1 MTVRQTFRQTID
13 EGKLLI
19 PGDRVAAGIS
29 GGADSVCLLILL
41 DELCRERGL
50 ELAAIHVNHGI
61 RGAEAD
67 ADERF
72 VVELCRRRGIPCF
85 CRYADVPSEAKKR
98 YLTEEEAGRQ
108 IRYEIFSGIM
118 REQGY
123 NKLALAHHRDD
134 LAETVLYNMARGTGL
149 AGLASLR
156 ERRGE
161 VIRPL
166 LDLSREEIEAFLEA
180 EGQTFC
186 TDSTNL
192 GDDHARNRIRHHI
205 LTVLKGEI
213 NERAAEHIASLSKD
227 AAAAV
232 AFIEREAA
240 RHLAACL
247 IEEDGDVLITP
258 AFFEEDPVILKEGLR
273 QAVKKAG
280 GSLKDIT
287 RTHIETLADLALG
300 CAGRHADLPHL
311 AADRTDAGLRLRS
324 RGCDTGPTREG
335 RKGAVE
341 PANEVRKGTETAL
354 RIPGVTEG
362 CGVRVTCEILEKV
375 PASIPEKAYTKWLD
389 YDRIKANPNLRT
401 RRTGDRLVINAG
413 GGTKS
418 LSDYYTDRKIPRDE
432 RDVRPVIA
440 DGSLILWVIG
450 ERLSA
455 HVKVTSQTK
464 RVLMI
469 TAEQL

>member
-1 MTVRQTFRQTID
+1 MTVRQTFRQAID

-67 ADERF
+67 ADEAF
-72 VVELCRRRGIPCF
+72 VSELCRRRGIPCF

-205 LTVLKGEI
+205 LPVLKGEI
-213 NERAAEHIASLSKD
+213 NERAVEHIASLSKD
-227 AAAAV
+227 AEAAV

-247 IEEDGDVLITP
+247 IEEDGGVLITP

-300 CAGRHADLPHL
+300 GVGRHADLPYL

-324 RGCDTGPTREG
+324 RESDTGAADEG
-335 RKGAVE
+335 IKGM
-341 PANEVRKGTETAL
+341 ETAL

-418 LSDYYTDRKIPRDE
+418 LSDYFTDCKVPRAERDE
-432 RDVRPVIA
+432 RAVIA
-440 DGSLILWVIG
+440 DGSLILWIVGGRISG
-450 ERLSA
+450 
-455 HVKVTSQTK
+455 HVKVTAKTQ

-469 TAEQL
+469 TAEPL